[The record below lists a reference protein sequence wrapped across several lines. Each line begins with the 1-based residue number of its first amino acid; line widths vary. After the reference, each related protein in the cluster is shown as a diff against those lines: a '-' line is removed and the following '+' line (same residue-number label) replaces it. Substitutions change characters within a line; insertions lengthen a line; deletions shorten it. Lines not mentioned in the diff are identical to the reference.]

1 MRVAITIIIMCL
13 LMPIS
18 GYALNAFKFFYA
30 LETNNLEKVFS
41 NIDVNSALSIKE
53 LSEFL
58 QDIKEICEVR
68 YGVSI
73 SLVQLQQDILEL
85 CKENIVNP
93 EEFCKIE
100 QFLDEL
106 FNPKNIRLNPICL
119 LLASTK
125 KKKFFFENR
134 NIPMNIILGCI
145 EIGCGILLW
154 ITPFRT
160 IANILIGDGCRRMLN
175 EVEPIVYK
183 DRNYSHNMFQKLINS
198 GTILY
203 KI

>member
-1 MRVAITIIIMCL
+1 MKVVITVIIMCL
-13 LMPIS
+13 LVPIA
-18 GYALNAFKFFYA
+18 GYSLNAFKFFYA
-30 LETNNLEKVFS
+30 LETNNLEQVFS

-85 CKENIVNP
+85 CKQNIVNS
-93 EEFCKIE
+93 EDFCMIE

-106 FNPKNIRLNPICL
+106 FDPENIRLDPICL
-119 LLASTK
+119 FLASSK
-125 KKKFFFENR
+125 KQKFFFENR
-134 NIPMNIILGCI
+134 NIPINIILGCI

-160 IANILIGDGCRRMLN
+160 IGNILIGDGCRRMLN
-175 EVEPIVYK
+175 EVEIIDK
-183 DRNYSHNMFQKLINS
+183 TRNYSHNMFQKLMNS

>member
-1 MRVAITIIIMCL
+1 MRVIFTIIALYL
-13 LMPIS
+13 LVPIG
-18 GYALNAFKFFYA
+18 GYALNAFKFFHA
-30 LETNNLEKVFS
+30 LETNNLEQVFK
-41 NIDVNSALSIKE
+41 NIQVNSTLSIKE
-53 LSEFL
+53 ISEFL

-73 SLVQLQQDILEL
+73 SLEQLQQDMFEL
-85 CKENIVNP
+85 CKQNIGNA
-93 EEFCKIE
+93 EDFSKIE

-106 FNPKNIRLNPICL
+106 FDPVNIRLHPGCL
-119 LLASTK
+119 FLAFTK
-125 KKKFFFENR
+125 KQKKIFEN
-134 NIPMNIILGCI
+134 NTIPLHIIIGCI

-160 IANILIGDGCRRMLN
+160 IGNILISDGCRRLLN
-175 EVEPIVYK
+175 EVEIIDK
-183 DRNYSHNMFQKLINS
+183 ARNYSHNMFQKLVNS

>member
-1 MRVAITIIIMCL
+1 MCL
-13 LMPIS
+13 LVPIS
-18 GYALNAFKFFYA
+18 GYTLNAFKFFYA
-30 LETNNLEKVFS
+30 LETNNLDQVFS

-68 YGVSI
+68 YGVST
-73 SLVQLQQDILEL
+73 SLVQLQQDMLEI
-85 CKENIVNP
+85 CKQNIVNP
-93 EEFCKIE
+93 EEFSKVE

-106 FNPKNIRLNPICL
+106 FDPENIRLDPICL
-119 LLASTK
+119 FLASNK

-134 NIPMNIILGCI
+134 NIPINIILGCI

-160 IANILIGDGCRRMLN
+160 IGNILIGDGCRRMLN
-175 EVEPIVYK
+175 EVEIIDK
-183 DRNYSHNMFQKLINS
+183 GRNYSHNMFQKLINS